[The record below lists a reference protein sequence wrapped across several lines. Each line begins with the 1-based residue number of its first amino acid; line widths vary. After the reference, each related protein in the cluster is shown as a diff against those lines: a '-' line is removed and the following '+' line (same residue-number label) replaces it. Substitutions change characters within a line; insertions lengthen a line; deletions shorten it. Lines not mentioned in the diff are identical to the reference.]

1 MAFSKALKT
10 HDPEDPDWGSGLKS
24 TLDDIFVPHNKYVMV
39 IGQAMILVGLKDLLV
54 AQVQA
59 AKMAGIWAGF
69 WAGSKISIFGE
80 NKLFCIFLLV

>member
-1 MAFSKALKT
+1 
-10 HDPEDPDWGSGLKS
+10 
-24 TLDDIFVPHNKYVMV
+24 MV

>member
-1 MAFSKALKT
+1 MAFSKALKN

-54 AQVQA
+54 AQGQA
-59 AKMAGIWAGF
+59 AKMAGI

>member
-1 MAFSKALKT
+1 
-10 HDPEDPDWGSGLKS
+10 
-24 TLDDIFVPHNKYVMV
+24 LDDIFVPHSKYVMV

-69 WAGSKISIFGE
+69 WAG
-80 NKLFCIFLLV
+80 